1 MNKFPYAWRVAILFL
16 LVMSAFGGLAARLS
30 FLHVVEHEDIDKR
43 IERTRRLE
51 RPITA
56 GRGQILD
63 RHGAVLAIDLPAY
76 DVWIDPSAIGESGRT
91 VEFAVA
97 LSDVLDIPVDSLF
110 ERIASSTRRGVRIQR
125 FADPSVAERISELG
139 FRRNK
144 VWTRP
149 VRIRRYPQA
158 EMLCH
163 TLGFINWEGQ
173 PAGGV
178 EQQHH
183 EKLQGHDGL
192 IVGRRDGRQRLLPN
206 SGEMTVE
213 PLYGSNVKLTID
225 QNLQAMVEHALDEL
239 MSENNAEAAWAI
251 MQNVRTG
258 EILAIASRPG
268 FDLNDFRY
276 SSAEERRNRAITHV
290 YEPGSTF
297 KPLVVAAAIDA
308 GVVAPDDLIDCE
320 NGRWYYMG
328 RPLND
333 TQAHSELSVRDIIK
347 KSSNIGCAKI
357 ALEMGNE
364 MIEEYLRKFGIG
376 SRTLVGLPGEEAGIL
391 HGRRSWSGLSPT
403 RIAMGYEVAVTALQL
418 LNANSAVV
426 NGGYLMRPRIIDEI
440 RDAQGEVVYKSQP
453 EVITRVISGE
463 TSRRMREMLHAATDD
478 EGTGRRARIDGYRVG
493 GKTGTALKAIPGGY
507 ARNQHMSSFFGFV
520 PADRPEIAI
529 IVVADNPK
537 PQFYGGAVAAPA
549 FSAVAGEAVRYL
561 RIPPCGGTQY
571 AELRIQE
578 QNAERRLQR

>member
-1 MNKFPYAWRVAILFL
+1 MVL

-30 FLHVVEHEDIDKR
+30 FLHVAEHEDIDKR

-51 RPITA
+51 RPVTA

-63 RHGAVLAIDLPAY
+63 SNDAVLAIDLPAY
-76 DVWIDPSAIGESGRT
+76 DVWMDPSAISAGGRT
-91 VEFAVA
+91 AEFAVA
-97 LSDVLDIPVDSLF
+97 ISELLDIPVDTLF
-110 ERIASSTRRGVRIQR
+110 ERIAASSRRGVRIQR
-125 FADPSVAERISELG
+125 FVEADVAEQIEKLG
-139 FRRNK
+139 FRRNM

-178 EQQHH
+178 EQQYHD
-183 EKLQGHDGL
+183 KLQGHDGL
-192 IVGRRDGRQRLLPN
+192 MVGRRDGRQRLLPN
-206 SGEMTVE
+206 SGEMKVE

-225 QNLQAMVEHALDEL
+225 QNLQAMVEQALENL
-239 MSENNAEAAWAI
+239 MEENNAEAAWAI

-258 EILAIASRPG
+258 EILAMASRPS
-268 FDLNDFRY
+268 FDLNSFRF

-308 GVVAPDDLIDCE
+308 GIVAPDDLIDCE

-333 TQAHSELSVRDIIK
+333 TQAHAELTVRDIIK
-347 KSSNIGCAKI
+347 KSSNIGSAKI

-364 MIEEYLRKFGIG
+364 MIEEYLRNFGIG
-376 SRTLVGLPGEEAGIL
+376 SRTMVGLPGEEAGIL
-391 HGRRSWSGLSPT
+391 HGRHNWSGLSPT

-440 RDAQGEVVYKSQP
+440 RDAQGEIVYKSRP

-463 TSRRMREMLHAATDD
+463 TSRRMREMLHAVTAD
-478 EGTGRRARIDGYRVG
+478 EGTGRRAQIEGYSVG

-537 PQFYGGAVAAPA
+537 PQYYGGAVAAPA
-549 FSAVAGEAVRYL
+549 FRSVAEEAVKYL
-561 RIPPCGGTQY
+561 RIPACTGTHY
-571 AELRIQE
+571 AEVSAESI
-578 QNAERRLQR
+578 NPERRLQ